1 MSEILVVH
9 RIPYQV
15 TPLDDWIAEVA
26 DRVTLVTAEE
36 TRSQYEGL
44 FPRVI
49 GVPRYTE
56 GPQVEQELNRI
67 CAQRP
72 ISTLVHVTEDDVL
85 RAARV
90 RDRFDLPGP
99 RTADVLPWRDKY
111 SMKRRVS
118 AAGVATAE
126 FAVPA
131 DAADAQAFAERNGYP
146 VVVKPRLGF
155 ASHGVT
161 VARDA
166 SRLTELA
173 QVWDTDDVLLES
185 FVPGEVY
192 HVDGFAQDGKV
203 LHVSVSRYL
212 NGCLAFQDGKPLGS
226 VQLDRDDESW
236 PAFAELAEQVVK
248 AMPELDFCPYHLE
261 VFRRPD
267 GELVFCEIA
276 CRLGGAHIMESF
288 THATGVNPAR
298 LWIRHQVGLQDGPAV
313 PIPTEP
319 APPGCPA
326 LVPPA
331 AQPSSLPARAASPRA
346 RSDGKRYGWLL
357 IPPKAGRLVEIRQ
370 PEGVDFITDF
380 VVKTAV
386 PRDFDGA
393 HGSTDSIIG
402 YVVSGT
408 DSMDVETNLRKCI
421 DLTEH
426 LARWEPLR

>member
-15 TPLDDWIAEVA
+15 TPLDEWIAEVA

-36 TRSQYEGL
+36 TASQYDGL

-49 GVPRYTE
+49 GVPRYAE
-56 GPQVEQELNRI
+56 SPQVEQELNRI

-99 RTADVLPWRDKY
+99 RAADVLPWRDKY
-111 SMKRRVS
+111 WMKQRVS

-126 FAVPA
+126 FTVPA
-131 DAADAQAFAERNGYP
+131 DAADAQAFAERIGYP
-146 VVVKPRLGF
+146 VVVKPRLGY

-161 VARDA
+161 VVRDA

-173 QVWDTDDVLLES
+173 QVWDADDVLLES

-192 HVDGFAQDGKV
+192 HVDGFCQDGKV

-212 NGCLAFQDGKPLGS
+212 NGCLAFHDGQPLGS
-226 VQLDRDDESW
+226 VQLDRDDETW
-236 PAFAELAEQVVK
+236 PAFAELAERVVK

-267 GELVFCEIA
+267 GEVVFCEIA

-298 LWIRHQVGLQDGPAV
+298 LWIRHQVGLEDGPAA
-313 PIPTEP
+313 PIST
-319 APPGCPA
+319 
-326 LVPPA
+326 
-331 AQPSSLPARAASPRA
+331 
-346 RSDGKRYGWLL
+346 DGKRYGWLL
-357 IPPKAGRLVEIRQ
+357 VPPKAGRLVEIRQ

-386 PRDFDGA
+386 PRHFDGA

-402 YVVSGT
+402 YVVEGR
-408 DSMDVETNLRKCI
+408 DSMEVETNLRKCI

-426 LARWEPLR
+426 LAIWQLPR